1 MKIMSKVILTVALVF
16 TVALFGSN
24 CAQAQAAKPLKIGVI
39 NLQYIMTNSK
49 VAKTIQ
55 SQLQAKGTELQNTV
69 KKESD
74 KYEALKKEIDKKKTV
89 WSQDILQGKLRELQ
103 KIEEFGKIVSR
114 DATFELQTLEK
125 KLMGPVL
132 NELGDIINDYG
143 KREGFTVIMDNTGQG
158 TRSGLLYVDKTL
170 DISSNILKVLDAKLA
185 KK

>member
-1 MKIMSKVILTVALVF
+1 MKIISRVILTVALVLSF
-16 TVALFGSN
+16 SLLGSDN
-24 CAQAQAAKPLKIGVI
+24 VRAEKPLKIGVI

-55 SQLQAKGTELQNTV
+55 TKLQAKGTELQKTV

-74 KYEALKKEIDKKKTV
+74 KYEKLKNEIDKKKTV
-89 WSQDILQGKLRELQ
+89 WSQDVLQEKLRELQ

-114 DATFELQTLEK
+114 DATFELQSMEK

-132 NELGDIINDYG
+132 TELGDIINSYG

-170 DISSNILKVLDAKLA
+170 DISSKILDELDKNLA